1 VVDVDR
7 KTGQVDVR
15 QITSANDHG
24 FVVNPATIMP
34 TIKSGIMYSISRSLF
49 ETVSFDSKKVTSVD
63 WLTYRI
69 PEIDDVPEMKVI
81 LVGQDGIGPTGAFT
95 NPSGAGEAP
104 TVPVPAAIGNAIFDA
119 TGVRVRRMPMTP
131 KVVLDALKA
140 AGKAL

>member
-1 VVDVDR
+1 
-7 KTGQVDVR
+7 
-15 QITSANDHG
+15 
-24 FVVNPATIMP
+24 
-34 TIKSGIMYSISRSLF
+34 MYAISRSLF

-63 WLTYRI
+63 WLTYKI
-69 PEIDDVPEMKVI
+69 PEIDNVPKMKVI
-81 LVGQDGIGPTGAFT
+81 LVGQNGIGPTGAFRDPT
-95 NPSGAGEAP
+95 GAGEAP